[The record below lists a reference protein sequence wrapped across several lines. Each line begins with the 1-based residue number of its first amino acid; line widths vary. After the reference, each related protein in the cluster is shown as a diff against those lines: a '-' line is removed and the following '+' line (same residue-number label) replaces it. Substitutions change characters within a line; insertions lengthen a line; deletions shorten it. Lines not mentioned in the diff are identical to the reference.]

1 MGMLSDASR
10 RPKPPRVVAPP
21 KRPRLPLEA
30 SGDSVSLRIAGLRV
44 TALPEGALWLSERE
58 ALVVSDLH
66 LEKGTAF
73 ARSGHRLPPY
83 DTRSTLQR
91 LAAVMAALKP
101 RMVITLGDTFH
112 DRGAAARLEPTDRN
126 LLLAMVSRT
135 DWVWIEGNH
144 DPEPP
149 QGLGGRCEREVSVFD
164 LTLRHEAKPGES
176 AGEISGHLHPCARVA
191 SRGGSV
197 RRRCFATDGMRLV
210 MPAFGSFAGGLNV
223 RDEAFAPL
231 FPKGCHA
238 LMLGRSR
245 VFPAGPDR
253 LVGD

>member
-1 MGMLSDASR
+1 MAMLSDASR
-10 RPKPPRVVAPP
+10 RPKPRAAAPP

-112 DRGAAARLEPTDRN
+112 DRGAMARLDPADRN
-126 LLLAMVSRT
+126 LLSAMVSRT
-135 DWVWIEGNH
+135 DWIWIEGNH
-144 DPEPP
+144 DPDPP
-149 QGLGGRCEREVSVFD
+149 EGLGGRCEREVGV
-164 LTLRHEAKPGES
+164 LERTLRHEA
-176 AGEISGHLHPCARVA
+176 
-191 SRGGSV
+191 
-197 RRRCFATDGMRLV
+197 
-210 MPAFGSFAGGLNV
+210 
-223 RDEAFAPL
+223 
-231 FPKGCHA
+231 
-238 LMLGRSR
+238 
-245 VFPAGPDR
+245 
-253 LVGD
+253 

>member
-1 MGMLSDASR
+1 MAMLSDANR
-10 RPKPPRVVAPP
+10 KPKPRVAAPA
-21 KRPRLPLEA
+21 RRARLPLEA

-66 LEKGTAF
+66 LEKGTAY

-91 LAAVMAALKP
+91 LAALMASLKP

-112 DRGAAARLEPTDRN
+112 DRGAMARLDLNDRN
-126 LLLAMVSRT
+126 LLTAMVDFT

-149 QGLGGRCEREVSVFD
+149 YGLGGRCESEVSVLG
-164 LTLRHEAKPGES
+164 LTFRHLPAQGEA

-191 SRGGSV
+191 SRSGSV
-197 RRRCFATDGMRLV
+197 RRRCFATDGARVV
-210 MPAFGSFAGGLNV
+210 MPAFGAYAGGLNV
-223 RDEAFAPL
+223 CDEAFAPL
-231 FPKGCHA
+231 FPTGCHA

-245 VFPAGPDR
+245 VFPAGPGS